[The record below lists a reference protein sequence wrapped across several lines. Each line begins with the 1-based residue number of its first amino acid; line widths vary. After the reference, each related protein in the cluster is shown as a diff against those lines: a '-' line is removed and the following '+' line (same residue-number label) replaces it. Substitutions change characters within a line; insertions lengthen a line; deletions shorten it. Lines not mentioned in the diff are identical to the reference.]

1 MNSNGL
7 GNDHCRIRNAPILF
21 FFHPEIALLFQQICY
36 NRSCNY
42 PISSCTANKTDIS
55 KLLFYSSC
63 DYIHHFSRWVWNILD
78 NLWCGQKSIC
88 MFLNHRYFSF
98 PRPSTFR
105 NLLVRVYL
113 CSRQNKTNFHI
124 CIELIEIPNKLPLRK
139 IKKNCVR

>member
-1 MNSNGL
+1 MKF
-7 GNDHCRIRNAPILF
+7 IKKPTY
-21 FFHPEIALLFQQICY
+21 Y

-42 PISSCTANKTDIS
+42 PISSCTANKNHIC

-63 DYIHHFSRWVWNILD
+63 DCNHHFSRWVWNILD

-98 PRPSTFR
+98 PRSSTFR

-124 CIELIEIPNKLPLRK
+124 CIELIEIPNKLPSRK
-139 IKKNCVR
+139 IEKTSLKMCQIKYLYTWQWN